1 MKGNT
6 ACEREMESH
15 KQTKEQFL
23 DSRGCLGKC
32 TLRKANIL
40 HDDTQIVTE
49 DLVKMVIVENV
60 HPDFKEK
67 AQTMVIKCLH
77 DHKADKMD
85 PKDPKCMG
93 YADLKQCIQDS
104 VADVCGEPP
113 IFRRRR

>member
-23 DSRGCLGKC
+23 ESRGCLGKC

-49 DLVKMVIVENV
+49 DLVKTVIVENV

-67 AQTMVIKCLH
+67 AQTTVIKCLH